1 MKTTNLGAYTIP
13 ALTLG
18 TVGLGISYG
27 VFEGQQQPDVQAG
40 TGLIARAIEEGITAF
55 DTAREYGRA
64 EALLAN
70 ITSDE
75 RVAVISKF
83 KITKEAVNDKTLA
96 MEQAYQSVKESLQV
110 LNISRLPV
118 CLFHMVSDYDLDA
131 VCAVIPEVLRSLEQD
146 GLIAYGGISADNL
159 TELKRFAA
167 LSSVRVLQ
175 IPVNIFDQ
183 RLQEDP
189 VWEQLSR
196 NHTIVFARSVFLKG
210 LLLRHPDEL
219 KGNLKKAAVYLEAL
233 RSFADE
239 AGMSVAQFCFAYVRD
254 MKGITSIVFGADNEA
269 QLMQNIGFLDS
280 APIPEAVLKRATA
293 YFSTVPEAILIPRSW
308 KI

>member
-1 MKTTNLGAYTIP
+1 MKTTTLGPYKIP

-18 TVGLGISYG
+18 TVGLGIDYG
-27 VFEGQQQPDVQAG
+27 VFEGQQQPGREAG
-40 TGLIARAIEEGITAF
+40 TRLIGRAIAAGITAF

-70 ITSDE
+70 VTPDE
-75 RVAVISKF
+75 RVTVISKF
-83 KITKEAVNDKTLA
+83 KITREATRNKAQALQ
-96 MEQAYQSVKESLQV
+96 QAYQSVKESLRV
-110 LNISRLPV
+110 LKISRLPV
-118 CLFHMVSDYDLDA
+118 CLFHMVSDYDADA
-131 VCAVIPEVLRSLEQD
+131 VCAVVPEVLSRLEQD
-146 GLIAYGGISADNL
+146 GLIAYGGISADRL
-159 TELKRFAA
+159 TELKQFAA

-196 NHTIVFARSVFLKG
+196 NNTIVFARSVFLKG

-219 KGNLKKAAVYLEAL
+219 RGNLRKAAVYLEAL
-233 RSFADE
+233 HAFASE
-239 AGMSVAQFCFAYVRD
+239 AEMSIAQFCFAYVRD
-254 MKGITSIVFGADNEA
+254 MKGIASIVFGADNEA
-269 QLMQNIGFLDS
+269 QLAQNIGFLNS
-280 APIPEAVLKRATA
+280 NPIPADVLKRAA
-293 YFSTVPEAILIPRSW
+293 ACFRTVPEDILTPRSW

>member
-1 MKTTNLGAYTIP
+1 MKTTTLGAYKIP

-18 TVGLGISYG
+18 TVGLGMNYG
-27 VFEGQQQPDVQAG
+27 VFEGQEQPDAQAG
-40 TGLIARAIEEGITAF
+40 TRLIARAIEAGVTAF

-64 EALLAN
+64 EALLAGVAQ
-70 ITSDE
+70 DE
-75 RVAVISKF
+75 RVTVISKF
-83 KITKEAVNDKTLA
+83 KITKEAIGDRALA
-96 MEQAYQSVKESLQV
+96 MEQAYQRVKESLRV

-118 CLFHMVSDYDLDA
+118 CLFHMVSDYDIDA
-131 VCAVIPEVLRSLEQD
+131 VCTVIPEVLSSLEQG

-159 TELKRFAA
+159 TELRRFAE

-196 NHTIVFARSVFLKG
+196 NNTLVFARSVFLKG

-219 KGNLKKAAVYLEAL
+219 KGNLKPAAVYLEAL

-254 MKGITSIVFGADNEA
+254 MKGITSIVFGADNET

-280 APIPEAVLKRATA
+280 RPIPAGILKRATA
-293 YFSTVPEAILIPRSW
+293 CFSTVPEEILIPRSW